1 MTAGLAP
8 TSAYEVN
15 ANVGQ
20 VLRNFTDVRALI
32 HQHWA
37 WLQAEDLKVPPYD
50 MDPDDETLIKSAL
63 GPLDTDLQ
71 AIDMTFISRLIGLPT
86 T

>member
-1 MTAGLAP
+1 VTAGLSP
-8 TSAYEVN
+8 QSANEVN
-15 ANVGQ
+15 TNVGL
-20 VLRNFTDVRALI
+20 VLRQFTDVRALI

-37 WLQAEDLKVPPYD
+37 WLQAEDLKGPPYN
-50 MDPDDETLIKSAL
+50 MAADDETLIKSAL